1 MSIEKIINY
10 SGMIDRH
17 GTLCPA
23 PVCAWKSL
31 PRVPTELC
39 RSSHTPQPMG
49 RNPGKAGAPPP
60 CPSPAPPRL
69 PSITSGSSEDPWWLQ
84 LSLKALFSLTPGRP
98 EELCPWL

>member
-49 RNPGKAGAPPP
+49 RNPGKAGTPPP
-60 CPSPAPPRL
+60 CPSPAPPDFPVL
-69 PSITSGSSEDPWWLQ
+69 PLAAVRTLGGCSSHSKP
-84 LSLKALFSLTPGRP
+84 FSP
-98 EELCPWL
+98 